1 MSKQR
6 VLNLFDAEAD
16 HPDCRVFSDRVV
28 LTLRGNPKEATYT
41 QVVHL
46 HIDWYALPW
55 VMRKLWAAWWRHRAE
70 VVRLL
75 DWIEGEL
82 KGNGVQRP

>member
-6 VLNLFDAEAD
+6 VLNLFHAEAD
-16 HPDCRVFSDRVV
+16 DRDCQVLSNRVV
-28 LTLRGNPKEATYT
+28 LTLHGNPKESGYT

-46 HIDWYALPW
+46 HISWESLPW
-55 VMRKLWAAWWRHRAE
+55 VMRKLWAAWWRHRTE
-70 VVRLL
+70 VVRRL

-82 KGNGVQRP
+82 KGSGVERP

>member
-6 VLNLFDAEAD
+6 VLNLFDAEVTD
-16 HPDCRVFSDRVV
+16 TDCQVLSNRVV
-28 LTLRGNPKEATYT
+28 LTLRGNPKEGTYT

-46 HIDWYALPW
+46 HIPWESLPW

>member
-6 VLNLFDAEAD
+6 VLNLFGAEAVD
-16 HPDCRVFSDRVV
+16 PDCQVFSDRVV
-28 LTLRGNPKEATYT
+28 LTLRGNPKEDDYT

-46 HIDWYALPW
+46 HIRWESLPW
-55 VMRKLWAAWWRHRAE
+55 VMRKLWAAWWRHRTE
-70 VVRLL
+70 VVRRL

-82 KGNGVQRP
+82 KGSGVERP